1 MWNFSCKN
9 FPFFLFLLFDYR
21 LAHSLNLDA
30 TKIGQRPDTRV
41 HVKQMKCSTKL
52 MDLFWIMYQVL
63 EEEDDYLIFQ
73 GRFIPKSMF
82 DKLRDTNRENER
94 YRNF

>member
-1 MWNFSCKN
+1 
-9 FPFFLFLLFDYR
+9 
-21 LAHSLNLDA
+21 
-30 TKIGQRPDTRV
+30 
-41 HVKQMKCSTKL
+41 
-52 MDLFWIMYQVL
+52 MDLFWIIYQVL